1 MDSTDTYY
9 AAFGFFDT
17 SVTEFMRAVVIQER
31 VNKDYA
37 TIVMISLHAPWNPKD
52 VPSAEVYKKDLERYG
67 DLIKH
72 PITIDQSTGLQKLE
86 EELVLCKTRAEI
98 LAPFWDLVYQFE
110 YFQKTRNI
118 RRIETSLRNLSEASL
133 QAISKQRF
141 LELYGKKLPHA
152 KKHHPTNLEIWM
164 WATAMNVTEFIKSLP
179 DEELQRNHFE
189 MLKDPLTVLFYTKLA
204 AEGTL
209 RNPQDTTYDNILWL
223 FIDNLYRTA
232 YGIPTG
238 KDTDYRPWKKKD
250 EETVPAEKSQ
260 NQTTKIKKFRL
271 FKKK

>member
-1 MDSTDTYY
+1 MIEIDVPKPSILSTQEVGKPIERKVPYFTITFTSEHLLEPQDIPPLVFGMRNSKFICVPIEMDSTDTYY

-164 WATAMNVTEFIKSLP
+164 MF
-179 DEELQRNHFE
+179 FC
-189 MLKDPLTVLFYTKLA
+189 M
-204 AEGTL
+204 G
-209 RNPQDTTYDNILWL
+209 
-223 FIDNLYRTA
+223 
-232 YGIPTG
+232 
-238 KDTDYRPWKKKD
+238 
-250 EETVPAEKSQ
+250 
-260 NQTTKIKKFRL
+260 
-271 FKKK
+271 